1 MLGFH
6 PEGIALSAAILLP
19 NILFLF
25 FPPREAP
32 AAQPGGL
39 AAFVVL
45 ERIGQAAC
53 AVLPTLFGWQA
64 AGAQSIAA
72 LAGMALALALYWAC
86 WARYFA
92 RGRAFRLLFAPFLRI
107 PLPMA
112 AAPVA
117 YFAFAALGMG
127 SWWFA
132 AAVAAF
138 AAGHIY
144 ESRRTEKAC
153 RAGG

>member
-6 PEGIALSAAILLP
+6 PEGLALSAAILLP
-19 NILFLF
+19 NLLFLA
-25 FPPREAP
+25 FPPKEQPAP
-32 AAQPGGL
+32 QPGSN
-39 AAFVVL
+39 AMFAVL
-45 ERIGQAAC
+45 ERVGQAAC

-64 AGAQSIAA
+64 AGAAGAVA
-72 LAGMALALALYWAC
+72 LAGMGAALALYWAC

-92 RGRAFRLLFAPFLRI
+92 RGRAFRLLSAPFLRI

-112 AAPVA
+112 VAPVA

-138 AAGHIY
+138 AAGHLY
-144 ESRRTEKAC
+144 ESGRTERGC
-153 RAGG
+153 RI